1 MKKLIKF
8 TAAFITAVAS
18 MALLSLSASAFDVS
32 DNIDCFS
39 VVDEYNGRLY
49 CAYDNNMIG
58 GTNESI
64 CSMLP
69 YGMHNIGYIESF
81 TIHNGYIYYMTSILA
96 YDGPFQSKIYRC
108 NMDGTNNVYIAD
120 NALSGSE
127 CFIVNDTLYYST
139 GSPAPY
145 YYSDNYYQYDGIA
158 KINLNTC
165 EYQKIYD
172 KDAVLTH
179 CNEDYI
185 FFYDLGQDKTN
196 YYRLNTDGTNLC
208 RMSETDIELAPGI
221 IHYSNRYYAYDGGI
235 YTYDWS
241 GKSTWFANDARSL
254 KKNSYT
260 TIYPYYFAN
269 RSSVVAVFD
278 GYVYYTEYFNDSSYY
293 YQTQPNV
300 YLIRTNGLTNNEV
313 VGWRFVS

>member
-1 MKKLIKF
+1 MKNITK
-8 TAAFITAVAS
+8 FITAFIITAVSAT
-18 MALLSLSASAFDVS
+18 ALCLSASAFDVA
-32 DNIDCFS
+32 DNIDRFS

-49 CAYDNNMIG
+49 CSYDNNMIG
-58 GTNESI
+58 CTNEAI

-96 YDGPFQSKIYRC
+96 SDGPFKSEIYRC

-139 GSPAPY
+139 GSPSKY
-145 YYSDNYYQYDGIA
+145 YYDGGYYEYDGIA

-165 EYQKIYD
+165 EYEKIYNEG
-172 KDAVLTH
+172 AYLTH
-179 CNEDYI
+179 CNENYV
-185 FFYDLGQDKTN
+185 FFYNTDYANPKC
-196 YYRLNTDGTNLC
+196 YRLNTDGTNLC
-208 RMSETDIELAPGI
+208 AMSEKDIELAPGV

-241 GKSTWFANDARSL
+241 GKSTWFANDARAL

-260 TIYPYYFAN
+260 NIYPYNFAD
-269 RSSVVAVFD
+269 RSTVVAVID
-278 GYVYYTEYFNDSSYY
+278 GYVYYTECFDDNSYY
-293 YQTQPNV
+293 YQTEPNV
-300 YLIRTNGLTNNEV
+300 YLIRTNGWTNNEV
-313 VGWRFVS
+313 VGWRYVS